1 MNYIYYQDLSDKEKE
16 QATQTYIS
24 IRAEEEQ
31 KQESQV
37 NSQGVE
43 SCKFIREDDGYISVI
58 I

>member
-1 MNYIYYQDLSDKEKE
+1 MQYIFYNELTQEEKE

-31 KQESQV
+31 KQEKDV
-37 NSQGVE
+37 NSKGVE
-43 SCKFIREDDGYISVI
+43 FCKFIREDDGYISVI